1 MIDSFIAGLRATSP
15 LEAISVVLGLMY
27 AILAVKRVR
36 WCWVCG
42 AVSSAI
48 LVYLAAKAKLP
59 MQSALQLY
67 YVGMGVYGFWHWSR
81 NEGAKRAVTTLALKH
96 HLAAWLVIAVASFF
110 SARWLAAETH
120 AAWPLLDSLVTWTS
134 LVATLLTARVKL
146 ENWLY
151 WIAADVVAV
160 YLFVAQELMFVA
172 LLFVGFL
179 IVSVVGFFT
188 WRKALLAGA
197 PAT

>member
-1 MIDSFIAGLRATSP
+1 VIDSFIAGLRATSL
-15 LEAISVVLGLMY
+15 LEAVSVVLGLMY
-27 AILAVKRVR
+27 AILAVKRIR

-42 AVSSAI
+42 GVSSAI

-59 MQSALQLY
+59 MQSGLQLY
-67 YVGMGVYGFWHWSR
+67 YVGMAVYGFWHWSR
-81 NEGAKRAVTTLALKH
+81 KDVAKSAVTTLVFKH
-96 HLAAWLVIAVASFF
+96 HLAGWACILVASFL
-110 SARWLAAETH
+110 SAKWLAAETQ

-134 LVATLLTARVKL
+134 LMATLLTARVKL

-151 WIAADVVAV
+151 WIAADAVAI

-172 LLFVGFL
+172 LLFIGFL

-188 WRKALLAGA
+188 WRKAQFVGA

>member
-1 MIDSFIAGLRATSP
+1 
-15 LEAISVVLGLMY
+15 MY

-81 NEGAKRAVTTLALKH
+81 ERRREARGHDARRSSITSARGCCIVLASVL
-96 HLAAWLVIAVASFF
+96 

-134 LVATLLTARVKL
+134 LMATCSPRA
-146 ENWLY
+146 
-151 WIAADVVAV
+151 
-160 YLFVAQELMFVA
+160 
-172 LLFVGFL
+172 
-179 IVSVVGFFT
+179 
-188 WRKALLAGA
+188 
-197 PAT
+197 